1 MKVIKQQHYPDI
13 EIDDTEKD
21 IIQLW
26 QRGKEDINVIQIE
39 RENLAALQELSGK
52 GEEGEFDKWK
62 KLNDEYQVYREQVIK
77 EDKMPEPFKHWV
89 RLKPTP
95 PHREGEFAEWVNNKW
110 HRMEDGKWEQIGNMK
125 NMHPYGETLR
135 TSELYQMWLST
146 RANNAQVQVENL
158 PNNLSQAITQDN

>member
-1 MKVIKQQHYPDI
+1 MKSKKYAVGEGWMICDEETQEWVNGIITEVGDETVCIKWEDLPEETEYR
-13 EIDDTEKD
+13 IDDMPRIFRD
-21 IIQLW
+21 
-26 QRGKEDINVIQIE
+26 N
-39 RENLAALQELSGK
+39 
-52 GEEGEFDKWK
+52 
-62 KLNDEYQVYREQVIK
+62 
-77 EDKMPEPFKHWV
+77 EDKGLNHPIYGELLKFIEKYPH
-89 RLKPTP
+89 LKPHFTTP